1 MLRIG
6 LMPKKIDTIKKH
18 SDFINIKLSGKS
30 LVSKSL
36 ILQKLFDSNLNN
48 SIKVGFITTKK
59 IGTAV
64 KRNRAKRLMRS
75 IVREIINKYGKNNFA
90 YVLIA
95 RKAIFDAKY
104 DELKEELHKMLKKNE

>member
-1 MLRIG
+1 
-6 LMPKKIDTIKKH
+6 
-18 SDFINIKLSGKS
+18 
-30 LVSKSL
+30 
-36 ILQKLFDSNLNN
+36 
-48 SIKVGFITTKK
+48 
-59 IGTAV
+59 
-64 KRNRAKRLMRS
+64 MRS